1 MWNGWYDR
9 RVRQVRDLPSAGF
22 RIVLELEVRRVACRH
37 CGTVK
42 RERLDF
48 LADNSR
54 FTKRFAFYVG
64 RRCRQASIRDVAD
77 ELKLD
82 WDTVKTLEMQYMRAQ
97 LDRAGTPGPRAIG
110 IDEISVRRGHSYRI
124 VVSDL
129 VRKRPIWFGGEDRSE
144 ASMAA
149 FYDWLG
155 PQSVVVRTVVR
166 TGSHLLGSV
175 SRDQSLDHAAWH
187 LVGSFG
193 ASRWGKVFS
202 TPFWPQWHGK
212 RGGPTRWSGSG
223 RPNRPAAARGNP
235 GRRHP
240 STTP

>member
-37 CGTVK
+37 CGIVK

-48 LADNSR
+48 LADNPR

-64 RRCRQASIRDVAD
+64 RRCRQASIRDVAK

-110 IDEISVRRGHSYRI
+110 IDEISVRKGL
-124 VVSDL
+124 VSRVTPVHTAMRNCTRDEGRSFEFGNQVL
-129 VRKRPIWFGGEDRSE
+129 ISSHRKLLWSK
-144 ASMAA
+144 A
-149 FYDWLG
+149 
-155 PQSVVVRTVVR
+155 TVVNVAEESEQDFDR
-166 TGSHLLGSV
+166 Y
-175 SRDQSLDHAAWH
+175 D
-187 LVGSFG
+187 
-193 ASRWGKVFS
+193 
-202 TPFWPQWHGK
+202 
-212 RGGPTRWSGSG
+212 
-223 RPNRPAAARGNP
+223 
-235 GRRHP
+235 
-240 STTP
+240 